1 MFDAVSI
8 EYAFAKMVGDEI
20 GARGTDHDADTF
32 RSGRPKNLAK
42 ALRGMV
48 DALDTRFNKLSLPEQ
63 LMQSG
68 ECGARLSVA
77 ISRLGRFA
85 DQLAE
90 RKNDE
95 PDDYHWEIIGS
106 LVSVIAALFD
116 YLEQK

>member
-1 MFDAVSI
+1 MFDAVNI
-8 EYAFAKMVGDEI
+8 ETAFARMLGNPVG
-20 GARGTDHDADTF
+20 GRGTDHDADTF

-42 ALRGMV
+42 ALHGMIE
-48 DALDTRFNKLSLPEQ
+48 ALDARFNNLSLQ
-63 LMQSG
+63 DQFMQPG

-77 ISRLGRFA
+77 IKRLGKFA

-90 RKNDE
+90 RKSDE

-116 YLEQK
+116 YIEQK